1 MLSQIA
7 PSVSE
12 PAPIVFVQ
20 AVISPTNPITNSIR
34 ILLILLLCATNRFL
48 GRVPA
53 LLGYNCRK

>member
-34 ILLILLLCATNRFL
+34 IAFVLLLCTADRFL
-48 GRVPA
+48 GRVPS
-53 LLGYNCRK
+53 LLGYNSRK